1 MDQKIFELSREDT
14 RYAYEAYEF
23 VQEAV
28 PFTQELLD
36 RMPAEDDDPDTD
48 YHVSG
53 DELVRGACE
62 LAVREF
68 GMMAPVVFR
77 RWGLTKTDDF
87 GNIVFALIGIERL
100 AKSDRDD
107 PDDFHDLFDLDKVL
121 TEGFALTTRTPNVGG
136 ADR

>member
-1 MDQKIFELSREDT
+1 MDQKIFELSREDP

-36 RMPAEDDDPDTD
+36 RLPTEDDDPDAD

-77 RWGLTKTDDF
+77 RWGLTTTDDF
-87 GNIVFALIGIERL
+87 GHIVFALIGIEKL

-107 PDDFHDLFDLDKVL
+107 PDDFHDLFDLEKVL
-121 TEGFALTTRTPNVGG
+121 TEGFALTTRTPHAGG

>member
-1 MDQKIFELSREDT
+1 MDQKIFELSREDP

-36 RMPAEDDDPDTD
+36 RLPHEEDDPDTD

-53 DELVRGACE
+53 EELVRGACE
-62 LAVREF
+62 MAVREF

-77 RWGLTKTDDF
+77 QWGIRTTDDF
-87 GNIVFALIGIERL
+87 GNIVFALIRIEKL
-100 AKSDRDD
+100 AKSESDD
-107 PDDFHDLFDLDKVL
+107 PQDFHDLFDVEKVL
-121 TEGFALTTRTPNVGG
+121 TEGFALTTREPHPGR